1 MKTFEDEKG
10 KQIEKEYY
18 KYFGKYPCWY
28 WQQETV
34 KQCYERLENEIEN
47 KKNNFIFKFKHGNP
61 KMNKEFNEEIVK
73 ILEEDLNREE
83 LIIKINELKKKLH
96 EKYD

>member
-1 MKTFEDEKG
+1 
-10 KQIEKEYY
+10 
-18 KYFGKYPCWY
+18 
-28 WQQETV
+28 
-34 KQCYERLENEIEN
+34 
-47 KKNNFIFKFKHGNP
+47 
-61 KMNKEFNEEIVK
+61 MNKEFNEEIVK